1 MSENVPTIKR
11 NLSLVVVPFLT
22 IASFL
27 ILYIFRT
34 VDDNRL
40 TSWKW
45 AFANVDMV
53 LFVPVL
59 ILGVILAYLLA
70 LIEYDRYRPAVLL
83 SLSSFMISSIFW
95 NVPEVII
102 DTARYFS
109 YAKELELYG
118 AGHFLSQWGR
128 GIAPWTDMPLV
139 PLLYGLVFQVFG
151 ESRIVIQIFT
161 TMLFSGTVI
170 MTSLIGKTLWNK
182 DVGFYAGAML
192 LGIPYLYSQIP
203 LMLVDVP
210 TMFFLVLSIYT
221 FILAMEKGGAWIFL
235 SAISIFMA
243 VFCKY
248 STWLMLSV
256 LVWVLMVYL
265 IQSTTTVSPPLEK
278 GGRGGFEPAS
288 LSTVIIRGILV
299 ALILAV
305 LAGMIVYFKYD
316 VIAGQISF
324 LQEYQKPGLKRWTEG
339 FVSTFFYQ
347 THPFITI
354 AAICSVIAAVIKRDL
369 KFLIIS
375 WLLILIIVL
384 QIKRSRYALIIFPM
398 LTLMASYGLSIIKT
412 DQVKRYILASIV
424 MTSVIVAVFAYKP
437 LLMDMS
443 LGNLQAA
450 GAYLDSLELEEIE
463 VLTVQPEDST
473 VNIAATV
480 PVLDLF
486 TQKKISYHYDK
497 SNTPPLEDIKES
509 PLRFTWE
516 YTNPAYYESGSS
528 VTESVRAIVLIAN
541 GPVKE
546 LPHEIEKRVSVLNA
560 VQVFNRTT
568 GLFRFNPVVA
578 IYLPE

>member
-22 IASFL
+22 IVSFL

-59 ILGVILAYLLA
+59 FLVVILAYLLS
-70 LIEYDRYRPAVLL
+70 LIEFHRYRPAVLL
-83 SLSSFMISSIFW
+83 FLSSFMIPSIFW

-109 YAKELELYG
+109 YAKEIELYG

-161 TMLFSGTVI
+161 TMLFSFTVVI
-170 MTSLIGKTLWNK
+170 TSLIGKTLWNEEI
-182 DVGFYAGAML
+182 GFYAGALL

-210 TMFFLVLSIYT
+210 TMFFLTLAIYT
-221 FILAMEKGGAWIFL
+221 FIKAIEKGGAWIPL

-243 VFCKY
+243 VFSKY

-256 LVWVLMVYL
+256 IDILFLIYL
-265 IQSTTTVSPPLEK
+265 IQGPGVRDQVSGFRMK
-278 GGRGGFEPAS
+278 IFKRGMAV
-288 LSTVIIRGILV
+288 T
-299 ALILAV
+299 AV
-305 LAGMIVYFKYD
+305 LAVFAGILVYFKYD

-375 WLLILIIVL
+375 WLLILIVVL

-473 VNIAATV
+473 VNIAVTV

-516 YTNPAYYESGSS
+516 YTNPAHYESGSS
-528 VTESVRAIVLIAN
+528 VTESVRGIVLIAN

>member
-1 MSENVPTIKR
+1 
-11 NLSLVVVPFLT
+11 
-22 IASFL
+22 
-27 ILYIFRT
+27 
-34 VDDNRL
+34 
-40 TSWKW
+40 
-45 AFANVDMV
+45 
-53 LFVPVL
+53 
-59 ILGVILAYLLA
+59 
-70 LIEYDRYRPAVLL
+70 
-83 SLSSFMISSIFW
+83 
-95 NVPEVII
+95 
-102 DTARYFS
+102 
-109 YAKELELYG
+109 
-118 AGHFLSQWGR
+118 
-128 GIAPWTDMPLV
+128 
-139 PLLYGLVFQVFG
+139 
-151 ESRIVIQIFT
+151 
-161 TMLFSGTVI
+161 
-170 MTSLIGKTLWNK
+170 
-182 DVGFYAGAML
+182 
-192 LGIPYLYSQIP
+192 
-203 LMLVDVP
+203 
-210 TMFFLVLSIYT
+210 
-221 FILAMEKGGAWIFL
+221 
-235 SAISIFMA
+235 
-243 VFCKY
+243 
-248 STWLMLSV
+248 MLSV
-256 LVWVLMVYL
+256 IDIVFLIYL
-265 IQSTTTVSPPLEK
+265 IQGPGVRDQVSGFRMK
-278 GGRGGFEPAS
+278 IFKRGMAVTAVLAVFA
-288 LSTVIIRGILV
+288 GILV
-299 ALILAV
+299 YV
-305 LAGMIVYFKYD
+305 KYD

-324 LQEYQKPGLKRWTEG
+324 LSEYQKPGLKRWTEG
-339 FVSTFFYQ
+339 FISTFFYQ

-375 WLLILIIVL
+375 WLLILIVVL

-424 MTSVIVAVFAYKP
+424 MTSVIVAAFAYRP

-473 VNIAATV
+473 VNIAVTV

-486 TQKKISYHYDK
+486 TQKKISYSYDD
-497 SNTPPLEDIKES
+497 SHNPALEDIRES

-516 YTNPAYYESGSS
+516 YKNPAYYESGSS